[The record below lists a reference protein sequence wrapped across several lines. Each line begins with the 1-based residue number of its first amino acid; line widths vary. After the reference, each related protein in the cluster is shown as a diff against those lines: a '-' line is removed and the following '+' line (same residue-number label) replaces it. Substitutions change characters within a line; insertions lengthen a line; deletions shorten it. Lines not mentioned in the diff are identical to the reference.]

1 MNIYIITN
9 QPFPYGMAA
18 TNRIKCY
25 AKAIIRQDIPCK
37 ILIYHRTEVFGKK
50 PRNTKG
56 HGIFEGIEYNYIGR
70 TPLRGKNKYIR
81 AFNDYKDKI
90 NLLLFL
96 KRHLQE
102 NDIVIGYC
110 GNDIKY
116 INLLIKLIHLKKAKF
131 VRELC
136 ELPFGTTKQTPK
148 TEKLREYT
156 LRTQFPYCDGI
167 IAISDTLYTLA
178 QKHCSPQCKI
188 IKIPILVDFKHCYLE
203 DRSSESTVPYIFH
216 AGTLYEQKDGVLG
229 MFEAFGKACN
239 NLSEQIHFISTG
251 NPKQS
256 PQHHEILSII
266 NQYNICDK
274 LTFTGYLYREQ
285 ISDYLSKAS
294 LVVINKHPNPQNLY
308 GFSTKL
314 GEYLAA
320 GKPVIITN
328 VGEAMNWLKDGESA
342 YIIEPNDTDSL
353 ARAIVDAFNNPEK
366 RKMIGI
372 NGQKICKECFDYR
385 NYGKKLQHFFNTL
398 TQSNT

>member
-116 INLLIKLIHLKKAKF
+116 INLLIKFIHLKKAKF

>member
-81 AFNDYKDKI
+81 AFNDYKDRI

-96 KRHLQE
+96 KRNLQE

-110 GNDIKY
+110 GNEIKY

-136 ELPFGTTKQTPK
+136 ELPFGTTKQTPR

-229 MFEAFGKACN
+229 MFEAFGKASN
-239 NLSEQIHFISTG
+239 NLSGPIHFISTG
-251 NPKQS
+251 NPKES
-256 PQHHEILSII
+256 PQHHEILNII
-266 NQYNICDK
+266 NQYQISGK

-328 VGEAMNWLKDGESA
+328 VGEAMNWLKNEESA

-353 ARAIVDAFNNPEK
+353 AKAIIKAFNNPEK

-385 NYGKKLQHFFNTL
+385 NYGKKLQHFFNL
-398 TQSNT
+398 F

>member
-1 MNIYIITN
+1 MTIYIITR
-9 QPFPYGMAA
+9 QSFPNGMAG
-18 TNRIKCY
+18 TKRIICY
-25 AKAIIRQDIPCK
+25 AKAIISQGIPCK
-37 ILIYHRTEVFGKK
+37 VLIFTRTEIHGMK
-50 PRNTKG
+50 PKNIE
-56 HGIFEGIEYNYIGR
+56 GIGCFEGIDFEYIGG
-70 TPLRGKNKYIR
+70 TPIR
-81 AFNDYKDKI
+81 SSNRFIRRANDILDKI
-90 NLLLFL
+90 RLKIYLIKNL
-96 KRHLQE
+96 KK
-102 NDIVIGYC
+102 NDIVFGFCSGVNFVNSI
-110 GNDIKY
+110 IK
-116 INLLIKLIHLKKAKF
+116 ITHNKKAKY
-131 VRELC
+131 VKELC
-136 ELPFGTTKQTPK
+136 ELPFGYGKETKDTIK
-148 TEKLREYT
+148 KRDSFLKS
-156 LRTQFPYCDGI
+156 QFPLCDGI

-188 IKIPILVDFKHCYLE
+188 IKIPILVDYKHCFLE

-229 MFEAFGKACN
+229 MFEAFGKASN
-239 NLSEQIHFISTG
+239 NLSEPIHFISTG
-251 NPKQS
+251 NPKES
-256 PQHHEILSII
+256 PQHHEILNII
-266 NQYNICDK
+266 NQYQISDK
-274 LTFTGYLYREQ
+274 LTFTGYLYRDQ

-353 ARAIVDAFNNPEK
+353 AKAIVDAFNNSEK

-385 NYGKKLQHFFNTL
+385 NYGAKLQHFFNSI

>member
-1 MNIYIITN
+1 MTVYIITN
-9 QPFPYGMAA
+9 QPFPNGMAA

-25 AKAIIRQDIPCK
+25 AKAIIGQNIPCN

-56 HGIFEGIEYNYIGR
+56 HGIFEGIDYYYIGG

-81 AFNDYKDKI
+81 VFNDYKDKF
-90 NLLLFL
+90 NLFLFL
-96 KRHLQE
+96 KRNLQE
-102 NDIVIGYC
+102 NDIVLGYC
-110 GNDIKY
+110 GHDIKY
-116 INLLIKLIHLKKAKF
+116 TNLLIKLIHQKKAKF
-131 VRELC
+131 VRDLC
-136 ELPFGTTKQTPK
+136 ELPLITAKQTSQ
-148 TEKLREYT
+148 TEKLRDYT
-156 LRTQFPYCDGI
+156 LRTQFPCCDGI

-178 QKHCSPQCKI
+178 QKYCSPQCKI
-188 IKIPILVDFKHCYLE
+188 IKIPILVDYKHCYLE

-229 MFEAFGKACN
+229 MFEAFGKASN
-239 NLSEQIHFISTG
+239 NLSEPIHFISTG
-251 NPKQS
+251 NPKES
-256 PQHHEILSII
+256 PQHHEILNII
-266 NQYNICDK
+266 NQYQISDK
-274 LTFTGYLYREQ
+274 LTFTGYLYRDQ

-342 YIIEPNDTDSL
+342 YIVEPNDTDSL
-353 ARAIVDAFNNPEK
+353 AKAIVDAFRDPEK
-366 RKMIGI
+366 RKAIGK
-372 NGQKICKECFDYR
+372 NGQRVCKENFDFR
-385 NYGKKLQHFFNTL
+385 NYGEKIRMFFQEITN
-398 TQSNT
+398 NK